1 MVILQRPM
9 TLVHCYSIWRLFDR
23 LWLNI
28 YIKDNKKN
36 SDQNVHF
43 DSWQR
48 TASEM
53 TFVHLMFN
61 SLAIITVKNVYL
73 HILHH
78 FIGKCYMNARRTEK
92 CNKIIKDIRNYSRL
106 I

>member
-36 SDQNVHF
+36 SDQNVHH

-61 SLAIITVKNVYL
+61 SLAIITVKKCLFTYFCTILLENVIWML
-73 HILHH
+73 DEQ
-78 FIGKCYMNARRTEK
+78 KNA
-92 CNKIIKDIRNYSRL
+92 IKS
-106 I
+106 